1 MVGVIEDRDKHMS
14 LEFKQ
19 KGDLI
24 FHLGEMSDCMN
35 ASEYLANMVG
45 EKNTPAPKFN
55 LDAEHKLHK
64 CIRDLIKMKLVSSA
78 HDVSDGGLF
87 TALLEMSMPN
97 QLGFDIV
104 SDDELRIDG
113 FLFGEAQGRI
123 VVTIDEADCDEFYE
137 ICEANDVPAVLL
149 GHVTKGK
156 LVVDDVPF
164 GFCEELTAYY
174 NNGLEEALDL

>member
-1 MVGVIEDRDKHMS
+1 MRLV
-14 LEFKQ
+14 
-19 KGDLI
+19 
-24 FHLGEMSDCMN
+24 N
-35 ASEYLANMVG
+35 A
-45 EKNTPAPKFN
+45 
-55 LDAEHKLHK
+55 
-64 CIRDLIKMKLVSSA
+64 A

-97 QLGFDIV
+97 SLGFDIV

-113 FLFGEAQGRI
+113 FLFGEAQEG
-123 VVTIDEADCDEFYE
+123 VVTINEADCDEFYE

-164 GFCEELTAYY
+164 GFCEEYQLN